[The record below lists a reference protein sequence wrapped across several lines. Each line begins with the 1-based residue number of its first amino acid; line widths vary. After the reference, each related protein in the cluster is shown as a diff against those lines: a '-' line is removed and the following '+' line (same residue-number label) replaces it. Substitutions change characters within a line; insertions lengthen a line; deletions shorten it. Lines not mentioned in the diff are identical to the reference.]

1 MMGNMGFGF
10 GMGLLGWIW
19 MLLFWG
25 ALIALAIWLIG
36 LLFPSTK
43 KQNGQQNDSLSA
55 QEILDIRYAQ
65 GELNEEQYQQ
75 MSQNLQRL

>member
-25 ALIALAIWLIG
+25 VVIALAIWLIG

-65 GELNEEQYQQ
+65 GELSEEQYQQ